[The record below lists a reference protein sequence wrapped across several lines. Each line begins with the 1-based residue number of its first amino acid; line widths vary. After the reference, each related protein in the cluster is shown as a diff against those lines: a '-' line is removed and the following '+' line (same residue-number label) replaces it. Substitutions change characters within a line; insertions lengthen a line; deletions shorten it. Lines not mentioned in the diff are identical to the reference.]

1 MCIFNN
7 HYFIQSYTIMKKIL
21 FIFIL
26 LAIISCAKK
35 ESLNIKPFE
44 AQLIPQP
51 VKHEHIDTPFILGDQ
66 LNITIQTDDTQTHK
80 YVTTFIT
87 FLSDAGIK
95 INSETVNPPK
105 NSLHISLNDKTV
117 AEIGEEGYQLEINQ
131 DAIKLNANDAAGIF
145 NGLQT
150 LRQFFPPYFKI
161 DENNPIALEG
171 AKIVDYP
178 RFAWRGLML
187 DVSRHFFSVED
198 VKAYIDKMSKYKLNT
213 FHWHLTDDQGW
224 RIEIKSLPK
233 LTEIGAWRV
242 ERHGRFGGS
251 RPSPKPGEKA
261 TYGGFYTH
269 EQIKDIVRYA
279 SDRNIT
285 IVPEI
290 DMPGHM
296 MAALAAYPEMSVK
309 KEPKFVAPGSKF
321 SEWYGNG
328 RFKMLI
334 ENTLNPADENV
345 YEFIDKIFTEVAA
358 LFPGEYIHMGGDE
371 AYHGYWKADPKVRK
385 FMKQNGIEDSHE
397 LQSYFVKRVE
407 KIISSKGK
415 KTIGWDE
422 ILDGGLAEG
431 AAVMSWRGMKRGIEA
446 AKLGHNVVMSP
457 TTFAYLDYTQGDHSV
472 ENKIYANLSLEKTY
486 SFEPI
491 PEGIDAKYVL
501 GGQGN
506 LWTEVIPNLQYAYY
520 MTYPRAFAISETFWS
535 PKESKNWESFI
546 DRTETHFLRFEADN
560 SNISKAVLDPIV
572 QTYKEGDKLMCK
584 LSNNASNTKI
594 YYTIDNTYP
603 AQYGVKYTV
612 PFEIPKGNLN
622 LHTQTFRGG
631 NPLGRQLKIKREDLV
646 KRIGRK
652 ELVLIPQD

>member
-21 FIFIL
+21 FFFIS
-26 LAIISCAKK
+26 LAIISCAQK
-35 ESLNIKPFE
+35 ESAPVEPYEPNI
-44 AQLIPQP
+44 IPQP
-51 VKHEHIDTPFILGDQ
+51 VSYENVNETFVVTN
-66 LNITIQTDDTQTHK
+66 NINLKLETDNAQVQTYATAFTE
-80 YVTTFIT
+80 
-87 FLSDAGIK
+87 FLSNVVVSTNVNASDNSIRILLNADPVEK
-95 INSETVNPPK
+95 IGS
-105 NSLHISLNDKTV
+105 
-117 AEIGEEGYQLEINQ
+117 EGYDLEINNKS
-131 DAIKLNANDAAGIF
+131 ITLSANEPAGIF

-150 LRQFFPPYFKI
+150 LRQFFPPNFKI
-161 DENNPIALEG
+161 NEKSPTVLKG
-171 AKIVDYP
+171 AKIIDYP

-198 VKAYIDKMSKYKLNT
+198 VKAYIDKMSHYKLNT

-251 RPSPKPGEKA
+251 RPSPKPSEKA

-269 EQIKDIVRYA
+269 EQIKDIVQYA

-296 MAALAAYPEMSVK
+296 MAALAAYPEMSTK
-309 KEPKFVAPGSKF
+309 KEKKFVAPGSKF

-334 ENTLNPADENV
+334 ENTLNPADEKV
-345 YEFIDKIFTEVAA
+345 YEFIDKIFTEVAE

-371 AYHGYWKADPKVRK
+371 AYHGYWQADPKVRK
-385 FMKQNGIEDSHE
+385 FMKQNDIKDSDE

-407 KIISSKGK
+407 KIIRSKGK

-422 ILDGGLAEG
+422 ILEGGLADG
-431 AAVMSWRGMKRGIEA
+431 AAVMSWRGMKGGIEA

-472 ENKIYANLSLEKTY
+472 ENKIYANLSLEKVY

-535 PKESKNWESFI
+535 PKASKNWESFV
-546 DRTETHFLRFEADN
+546 DRTEAHFLRFKTEN

-572 QTYKEGDKLMCK
+572 QTYKDGEKLMCK
-584 LSNNASNTKI
+584 LSNNASNTEI

-603 AQYGVKYTV
+603 VKFGVKYTQ
-612 PFEIPKGNLN
+612 PFEIPKGNLS
-622 LHTQTFRGG
+622 LRTQTFRDG
-631 NPLGRQLKIKREDLV
+631 NAIGRQLQIKRADLV

-652 ELVLIPQD
+652 EIVLIAED